1 MSVTKNGIVPQ
12 LESAAKSNDNDNRK
26 LIKKNDFVI
35 NSRSDRRGS
44 CGISNYDGSCS
55 LINTVLKPRD
65 YMINQYYNYVFVQ
78 NYLQMNFI
86 NGVME

>member
-1 MSVTKNGIVPQ
+1 MNGNGIVPQ

-26 LIKKNDFVI
+26 LIRKNDFVI

-65 YMINQYYNYVFVQ
+65 HMINQYYNYVFRSELFHLSILIHFLS
-78 NYLQMNFI
+78 Y
-86 NGVME
+86 